1 MANNTSSKILER
13 ASSVRVKIKQDGTI
27 ILPKSWIKDIFNL
40 PAIVTKIDDV
50 LVITPQKGQT
60 DYSVDERNWK
70 KLEPTL
76 RKIRRQ
82 IFKERYPQLYASLKK
97 K

>member
-1 MANNTSSKILER
+1 MVNETSSKISER
-13 ASSVRVKIKQDGTI
+13 ASSVRVKIKSDGTI
-27 ILPKSWIKDIFNL
+27 ILPKSWIKDIFDL
-40 PAIVTKIDDV
+40 PAMATKIDDI
-50 LVITPQKGQT
+50 LVITPQKVQP

-70 KLEPTL
+70 KFEPTL

-82 IFKERYPQLYASLKK
+82 LSKGKYPQLYASLKK

>member
-1 MANNTSSKILER
+1 MANKTSSKILDR
-13 ASSVRVKIKQDGTI
+13 ASSVRVKIKSDGTI

-40 PAIVTKIDDV
+40 PALATKIDDV
-50 LVITPQKGQT
+50 LVITPQRVQP

-70 KLEPTL
+70 KFEPAL

-82 IFKERYPQLYASLKK
+82 LFKEKYPQLYASLKK